1 MNKAVKVLL
10 ALVLTFAVLLI
21 GSGVLLAASV
31 VHSGVVTVK
40 VDETGPEGKRMYIPV
55 PAALI
60 SLGMDV
66 IPLLAGEDIRA
77 EIRSDLGEHR
87 EAVAAALLEL
97 ENAPDAVLL
106 HVQDA
111 GENVR
116 ITKKGRTLEIS
127 VDNAEGSF
135 EISVPARL
143 IGRIAREIA

>member
-10 ALVLTFAVLLI
+10 ALVLTFFVLLA

-31 VHSGVVTVK
+31 VRSGLVTVK
-40 VDETGPEGKRMYIPV
+40 VNETGPEGDHLYIPI
-55 PAALI
+55 PAGLI
-60 SLGMDV
+60 SLGMEV
-66 IPLLAGEDIRA
+66 IPLFAGEDFRA

-97 ENAPDAVLL
+97 EDAPDAVLL
-106 HVQDA
+106 HVQNA

-116 ITKKGRTLEIS
+116 IAKKGRTLEIS
-127 VDNAEGSF
+127 VDNADGSF